1 MDMEID
7 RYILEKFFMN
17 EADSSE
23 VAAIES
29 WLKEDEAHEHEF
41 QEAYDNY
48 VLTTLTVS
56 KIELKAEMTR
66 VMEVSRAKRTR
77 RILTYVASV
86 AAALAAGAFLTW
98 NFMTRPLVDKAS
110 ELMAFT
116 TEAGQRATV
125 TLPDGTSVQ
134 LNSCSELRYPAV
146 FSEKDRRVYIEG
158 EAMFDVAKET
168 ERPFIVETFAYDVK
182 VLGTRFNVIAEEDYQ
197 EFCTALI
204 DGRVSIL
211 NKERVEVVELRP
223 DQIVK
228 VIDGKLHKIQ
238 SDNVAGQYRWT
249 DGVISCSGHT
259 FEELMRK
266 FERSFGVNIEIEM
279 TSVPVLDLRRMKVNV
294 NDGIIHA
301 FSMLQ
306 LNAEFEYEY
315 DDKSNTYYIR

>member
-1 MDMEID
+1 MEID
-7 RYILEKFFMN
+7 RHILEKFFMN
-17 EADSSE
+17 EAESSE
-23 VAAIES
+23 VAAIEA
-29 WLKEDEAHEHEF
+29 WLKEDKAHEQEF
-41 QEAYDNY
+41 QNAYDRY
-48 VLTTLTVS
+48 VLTNLTVS
-56 KIELKAEMTR
+56 KMELKAEMAR
-66 VMEVSRAKRTR
+66 VLEAARAKRSR
-77 RILTYVASV
+77 RILAYVASV
-86 AAALAAGAFLTW
+86 AAALAVGAFLTW
-98 NFMTRPLVDKAS
+98 NFVARPLVDKS
-110 ELMAFT
+110 SQLMTFT

-146 FSEKDRRVYIEG
+146 FSDGDRRVYVEG

-168 ERPFIVETFAYDVK
+168 ERPFVVETFAYDIK
-182 VLGTRFNVIAEEDYQ
+182 VLGTKFNVIAEEECQ

-211 NKERVEVVELRP
+211 NKEDVEVVELRP

-238 SDNVAGQYRWT
+238 SDNVAAQYRWT
-249 DGVISCSGHT
+249 DGVISCSGQT

-294 NDGIIHA
+294 NDGIVHA
-301 FSMLQ
+301 FSMLK